1 MSHHNSQQ
9 NIELDGLF
17 QPSPPLNLVVPP
29 ASGASALIGHLQD
42 EDALVLQVV
51 SMSARL
57 EEVERK
63 FEASERQRQEAERQ
77 RQEAERQRQG
87 AERQRQEAELE
98 RQRLEQQKQREETQG
113 RRASS
118 KAPKYLIGGIGL
130 SDSEKRTHRELQVRL
145 FLKLTMNNSE
155 NVKY

>member
-1 MSHHNSQQ
+1 MSRHNSHQ

-77 RQEAERQRQG
+77 RQEAEQQR
-87 AERQRQEAELE
+87 EEAELE
-98 RQRLEQQKQREETQG
+98 RRRLEQQRQQEETQG
-113 RRASS
+113 RKASS
-118 KAPKYLIGGIGL
+118 KAPKYLIGGNTNDL
-130 SDSEKRTHRELQVRL
+130 SDSERRTRRELQVRL
-145 FLKLTMNNSE
+145 LLKLTMNNSE
-155 NVKY
+155 NVIY

>member
-1 MSHHNSQQ
+1 MSRHNSHQ

-77 RQEAERQRQG
+77 RE
-87 AERQRQEAELE
+87 EAELE
-98 RQRLEQQKQREETQG
+98 RRRLEQQRQREETQG
-113 RRASS
+113 RKASS
-118 KAPKYLIGGIGL
+118 KAPKYLIGGNTNDL
-130 SDSEKRTHRELQVRL
+130 SDSERRTRRELQVRL